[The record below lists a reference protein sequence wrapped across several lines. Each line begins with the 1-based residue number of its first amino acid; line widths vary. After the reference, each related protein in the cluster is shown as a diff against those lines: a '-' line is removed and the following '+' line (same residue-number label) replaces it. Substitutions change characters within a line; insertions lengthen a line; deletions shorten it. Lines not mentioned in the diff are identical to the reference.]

1 MNTRTKNSQQ
11 LVYLKVPP
19 LLLLPILLKHHLY
32 VIKSSFTA
40 LVVSRHA
47 VCSSCDTGQGW
58 RGRVEGGSLG
68 RPNLN
73 DSSTINLC
81 HMAVYENPIGLEKLK
96 EMEFAP
102 MIASGEPRANQIKNI
117 FRLSL

>member
-1 MNTRTKNSQQ
+1 MRSVISKN
-11 LVYLKVPP
+11 L
-19 LLLLPILLKHHLY
+19 ILEHCL
-32 VIKSSFTA
+32 TN
-40 LVVSRHA
+40 RR
-47 VCSSCDTGQGW
+47 VC
-58 RGRVEGGSLG
+58 SLG

-96 EMEFAP
+96 EMEFAQ
-102 MIASGEPRANQIKNI
+102 MVASGEPRANQIKNI